1 MSKPTDP
8 TDSPAPAA
16 PSDGVPDVDAPAT
29 PSERVHA
36 RTFGELVDRALT
48 DTLPPAMAADDR
60 ELLDVAALIRAGRAD
75 VSAGLPAARISALVD
90 GALLGAVGGPSATA
104 ADPAAPGAGVV
115 VALAARR
122 PARPAATS
130 PQRLPWIVAGVA
142 TVVAAA
148 AVLAL
153 LLRPAPRGPG
163 PASLAETAPV
173 VEVPEH
179 WRSRPADPLIGAIDP
194 ARSGDALARID
205 TIYADRLGGY
215 RERTLSPRRTG
226 VDHAGGRAGD
236 RGGAP

>member
-60 ELLDVAALIRAGRAD
+60 ELLDVAALIRAGAPTSAPGCRRPGSARWSTARCSARSVARAQPPPIRPRPAPAWWSRWRRAD
-75 VSAGLPAARISALVD
+75 R
-90 GALLGAVGGPSATA
+90 
-104 ADPAAPGAGVV
+104 PG
-115 VALAARR
+115 R
-122 PARPAATS
+122 PRPR

-226 VDHAGGRAGD
+226 VDHAGGLAGD